1 MFLGEIENM
10 TTSKRT
16 WVNGYD
22 SFKIYDVEKY
32 CTGKQHE
39 SALRSFEVSI
49 LGLPPEKK
57 QKK

>member
-1 MFLGEIENM
+1 MFMGEIENM

-32 CTGKQHE
+32 CTGKPHE